1 MISAINHIN
10 IKAPSELLERVRD
23 FYCSVLGLHTGHRPA
38 FQSQGYWLYAGDSS
52 IIHLS
57 EATALPVSDANTIAT
72 TGYLNHIAF
81 TCQDLVQTKAQ
92 LELFG
97 ISYTVNTVPETQ
109 QVQLFLTDPA
119 GIGVELNFSQAT

>member
-1 MISAINHIN
+1 MITAINHIN

-23 FYCSVLGLHTGHRPA
+23 FYCSVLGLHTGYRPA
-38 FQSQGYWLYAGDSS
+38 FQSHGYWLYAGDNS

-57 EATALPVSDANTIAT
+57 EATVLSAGDADAIAT
-72 TGYLNHIAF
+72 TGYFNHIAF
-81 TCQDLVQTKAQ
+81 SCQDLAQTKEQ

-109 QVQLFLTDPA
+109 QVQLFLTDPS
-119 GIGVELNFSQAT
+119 GLGVELNFSQAS